1 VKEFQGGKASGLR
14 GYNRG
19 MDNKAIARILRET
32 AQLLEIDGAIIGRYR
47 TYEKA
52 AELIESLHQPV
63 EQLVRTPEK
72 LLELPGIGQGMVEH
86 LTEIA
91 KTGDYTLRKKLLK
104 KYPATLLHMLNLQSL
119 GPKKVGFLWSH
130 FKAATVADVEKLAKE
145 GKLRDL
151 AGFGEKSEQ
160 NILKAVEVF
169 KKVTGRFLVST
180 VEDAAIKIAAHIK
193 KAGKMVE
200 SVTPAGSLRRGKETI
215 GDLDLLVTMGENG
228 SGAWRVTSGE
238 KNNTEGTEDG
248 TRRARSSEKSSAKKV
263 AMDARSRM
271 KGNPAGKKSSVGT
284 EERPASESGPYD
296 GRNRQEAIDEVA
308 KHILTYPEI
317 DQVLAHG
324 ENKVSFTLSNGLQV
338 DVRLLEKEHFGA
350 ALLYFTGS
358 KEHNVRLR
366 GRAND
371 MGWTLNEYEM
381 ATLEEES
388 DEKKDAGLKAVATKK
403 KTTEST
409 ESRTQRAQSSKGKR
423 VAGRTE
429 EEIYEKLKLEFVPPE
444 LRENAGEIEAAEK
457 HTLPKLVELRDIK
470 GDLQMHS
477 TASDGKNTVE
487 EMAEAAKKL
496 GHEYIAM
503 TDHSKA
509 VTVANGLDEK
519 RMAAHIKNLR
529 AIDKKGLGIRV
540 LAGSEVDI
548 LKDGKL
554 DYSEE
559 ILAQLDVVV
568 CSIHSYFNL
577 ERAEMTERML
587 AAIENPYTQI
597 IGHPTGRLLLK
608 RDPLDYDVEKILD
621 ACAKHGV
628 AMECNS
634 YPDRLDLKDVYLRMC
649 KEKGVRVVISTDSH
663 NTGNLRFIRYGV
675 TMARR
680 GWLEKKD
687 VINTRPV
694 GEFLGELRGKNKAV
708 ARGE

>member
-1 VKEFQGGKASGLR
+1 LSALERQCCTTTKKEQAR
-14 GYNRG
+14 DIIAC
-19 MDNKAIARILRET
+19 MDNRQIARILRET

-47 TYEKA
+47 SYEKA
-52 AELIESLHQPV
+52 AELIEGLPQPV
-63 EQLVRTPEK
+63 EQLVTTPEK

-86 LTEIA
+86 LTEIV
-91 KTGDYTLRKKLLK
+91 KTGDYSLRQKMLK
-104 KYPATLLHMLNLQSL
+104 KFPPTLLEVLTLQSL
-119 GPKKVGFLWSH
+119 GPKKVLFLWKQ
-130 FKAATVADVEKLAKE
+130 FKCATVADVEKLARE

-160 NILKAVEVF
+160 NILRAVETF
-169 KKVTGRFLVST
+169 KKGSGRFLIST
-180 VEDAAIKIAAHIK
+180 VEDAAAEIAEHIK
-193 KAGKMVE
+193 KAGKMVQ
-200 SVTPAGSLRRGKETI
+200 SVTPAGSLRRGRETV
-215 GDLDLLVTMGENG
+215 GDLDLLVTMAE
-228 SGAWRVTSGE
+228 E
-238 KNNTEGTEDG
+238 M
-248 TRRARSSEKSSAKKV
+248 AR
-263 AMDARSRM
+263 D
-271 KGNPAGKKSSVGT
+271 GKKARLKTG
-284 EERPASESGPYD
+284 ERPASESGPYK
-296 GRNRQEAIDEVA
+296 GKCRQEVIDEVA
-308 KHILTYPEI
+308 KHILTYPRI

-338 DVRLLEKEHFGA
+338 DVRLLEKENFGA

-371 MGWTLNEYEM
+371 MGWTLNEYAL
-381 ATLEEES
+381 ATL
-388 DEKKDAGLKAVATKK
+388 KA
-403 KTTEST
+403 E
-409 ESRTQRAQSSKGKR
+409 KR

-457 HTLPKLVELRDIK
+457 HSLPKLLELRDVK

-487 EMAEAAKKL
+487 EMAEAAKEL
-496 GHEYIAM
+496 GHEYIAI

-529 AIDKKGLGIRV
+529 AVDKKELGIRV
-540 LAGSEVDI
+540 LVGSEVDI

-587 AAIENPYTQI
+587 AAIENPYAQI
-597 IGHPTGRLLLK
+597 IGHPTGRLLLR

-649 KEKGVRVVISTDSH
+649 KEKGVKVVISTDSH
-663 NTGNLRFIRYGV
+663 STGNLSFIRHGV

-694 GEFLGELRGKNKAV
+694 GEFLKELRGKKEKSKE
-708 ARGE
+708 ARS